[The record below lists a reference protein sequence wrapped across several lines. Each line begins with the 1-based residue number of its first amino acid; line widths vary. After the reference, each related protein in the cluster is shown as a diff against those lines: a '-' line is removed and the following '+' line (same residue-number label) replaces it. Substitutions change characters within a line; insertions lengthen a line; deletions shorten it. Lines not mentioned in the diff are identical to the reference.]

1 MAGGTFNPNISKK
14 RPGVYVNVKSGRNAG
29 TSPALRGIVAMPLVG
44 YDWGPK
50 GKFLEISSVA
60 PDASLSQL
68 GRSVADDNKF
78 MRRIKMALL
87 SADTVQVY
95 IPTGGTKATGSA
107 TITNGQLTITA
118 MYEGTMGNNLKVVSV
133 ANPVGGFD
141 VSVYNGTE
149 EVELFE
155 GVANAEDL
163 IGKSAYVEFSG
174 SGKLAAFASTSLST
188 GTDAADDNT
197 GWTAFLDAC
206 EDLHFDCMC
215 FPEDDEDLQEALLS
229 KIKFIRENLGRK
241 CQAVAPNFAAD
252 YEGIINLVNGVEY
265 DGATVETAEATAFI
279 AGITAAADYV
289 TSNTYAVFPGATGI
303 VGRKT
308 NEEAEASIDAGEM
321 FFSFD
326 EDGNVII
333 EYDINSL
340 TTFTA
345 DKSEEYRKNRVLR
358 VYDSLANELRTTFR
372 PGQYQNTPEDWE
384 VMESLGRSI
393 LSSYEAAGAV
403 TNVSL
408 EDDFYVDQSRSVG
421 EATYFIVAIQAMD
434 SAEKLYFSVTT
445 R

>member
-1 MAGGTFNPNISKK
+1 MAGGTFNPNIPKK
-14 RPGVYVNVKSGRNAG
+14 RPGVYVNVKSGRNTG
-29 TSPALRGIVAMPLVG
+29 TAPALQGIVAMPLVG

-50 GKFLEISSVA
+50 GKFLEISSEA
-60 PDASLSQL
+60 PDALRSQL
-68 GRSVADDNKF
+68 GRAIADDNKF
-78 MRRIKMALL
+78 MRRIRMALL
-87 SADTVQVY
+87 SADIVQVY
-95 IPTGGTKATGSA
+95 IPAGGTKAAGNAAVTD
-107 TITNGQLTITA
+107 GQLTLTA
-118 MYEGTMGNNLKVVSV
+118 MYEGTMGNDLKVVSV
-133 ANPVGGFD
+133 ANPLGGFD
-141 VSVYNGTE
+141 VSVYNGNE

-155 GVANAEDL
+155 GVAEVDDL

-174 SGKLAAFASTSLST
+174 SGKLAAFASASLSS

-206 EDLHFDCMC
+206 EDLRFDCMC
-215 FPEDDEDLQEALLS
+215 FPEEDEDLHAALLS

-241 CQAVAPNFAAD
+241 CQAVAPDFAAD

-265 DGATVETAEATAFI
+265 DGVDVEDAEATAFV

-303 VGRKT
+303 IGRKT

-345 DKSEEYRKNRVLR
+345 DKSEDYRKNRVLR
-358 VYDSLANELRTTFR
+358 VYDSLANELRTTFV
-372 PGQYQNTPEDWE
+372 PGRYQNSPKDWE

-393 LSSYEAAGAV
+393 LSAYETAGAI

-408 EDDFYVDQSRSVG
+408 EDDFYVDQSKSVG
-421 EATYFIVAIQAMD
+421 EATYFNVAIQAMD